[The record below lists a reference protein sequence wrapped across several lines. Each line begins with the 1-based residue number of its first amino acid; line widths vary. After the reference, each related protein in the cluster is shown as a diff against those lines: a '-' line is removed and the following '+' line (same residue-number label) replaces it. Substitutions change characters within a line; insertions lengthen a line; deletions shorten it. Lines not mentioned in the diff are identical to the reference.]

1 MLYILFFAAAF
12 IFIVDYCIALKY
24 YSIASTVISV
34 GVVALIRFL
43 ANTDYVWILVP
54 IIFVVVYL
62 SLLEISLHRGK

>member
-1 MLYILFFAAAF
+1 MLYILFFAVAF
-12 IFIVDYCIALKY
+12 IFIVDYCIDLKY